1 MQCYVRKPPKH
12 NSISLCFIMFLPVFS
27 VGFTLFQELEHEI
40 ENQKSEKLS
49 TEEQIADLR
58 QVNTRDVLQ
67 YQHNECVL
75 LNIKSR
81 LTQLSVFVSGNQR
94 LQEWQEAPWT
104 ERHDCGE

>member
-1 MQCYVRKPPKH
+1 
-12 NSISLCFIMFLPVFS
+12 MFLPVFS

-58 QVNTRDVLQ
+58 QVNTWKVLQ

-75 LNIKSR
+75 LNPQSR

-94 LQEWQEAPWT
+94 LQE
-104 ERHDCGE
+104 